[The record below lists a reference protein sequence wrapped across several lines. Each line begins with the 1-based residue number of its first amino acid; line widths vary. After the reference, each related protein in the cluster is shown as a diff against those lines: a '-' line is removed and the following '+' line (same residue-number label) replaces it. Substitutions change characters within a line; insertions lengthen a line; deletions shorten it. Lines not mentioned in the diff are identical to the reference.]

1 MLDLLRRLGE
11 FVNLLGPDH
20 DKIFKSFMDAYIL
33 VWQKREC
40 ELQGCGKV

>member
-11 FVNLLGPDH
+11 FVNLPGPDH
-20 DKIFKSFMDAYIL
+20 DKVFKSFMDAYTL
-33 VWQKREC
+33 DSQERER